1 MSWLPVPHS
10 PLTCQVSITSTSL
23 AGKSISRM
31 SGMPP
36 SSTRMSPSSSTRHP
50 PISQSLW
57 STPVVNGHRPV
68 TR

>member
-10 PLTCQVSITSTSL
+10 PFTVQVSITSTSE
-23 AGKSISRM
+23 AGNSISRI

-36 SSTRMSPSSSTRHP
+36 SSTRMSPWSSTRQP

-57 STPVVNGHRPV
+57 STPEVKGQRPV